1 MDVDGMDHGRHHF
14 FLKRFKFKFVRLLT
28 LAKENLKFIGRT
40 SQRLTKIIFLGFVF
54 HFFFV
59 ISTEKLAVVS
69 EVVQQ

>member
-1 MDVDGMDHGRHHF
+1 MEWIIGVII
-14 FLKRFKFKFVRLLT
+14 FLSSASNLNFVRLLT
-28 LAKENLKFIGRT
+28 LAKENLKCIGRT

-59 ISTEKLAVVS
+59 IPTEKLAVVS